1 MMKRSFTNLFRTV
14 VFLLALAFLASC
26 TPYKSQQVSF
36 RPPSDYE
43 NVQTTA
49 GAKVAAES
57 YANEEKAEKSFGFN
71 IRKAGL
77 LPVQVIINNSG
88 EQTLQVVP
96 GQTFLIDRE
105 GNYWSLLDKKEAYT
119 RLQKSDEYARVA
131 KGAGKGAVLGGV
143 GGAIVGSAIG
153 ILTGGNIGEAAGK
166 GAAVGGAGGAV
177 IGGAQSYEDKEPERK
192 IAQDIEEKELENKEI
207 GPGVLGRG
215 FLFFPGEAPS
225 GGRLRLQL
233 REIESGNLHNL
244 FLDL

>member
-1 MMKRSFTNLFRTV
+1 MKSTLCTGTKII
-14 VFLLALAFLASC
+14 LLLVAAALIASC
-26 TPYKSQQVSF
+26 TPYKSQKVSF

-43 NVQTTA
+43 NVKSVS
-49 GAKVAAES
+49 GANVAAES
-57 YANEEKAEKSFGFN
+57 YAEESKAEESFGFN

-77 LPVQVIINNSG
+77 LPVQVIINNTG
-88 EQTLQVVP
+88 DRTLQVVP

-105 GNYWSLLDKKEAYT
+105 GNYWSLLEKKEAYT

-153 ILTGGNIGEAAGK
+153 ILTGQNVGEAAGK

-177 IGGAQSYEDKEPERK
+177 IGGAQTYEDKEPERR
-192 IAQDIEEKELENKEI
+192 IARDIEEKELQNKKI
-207 GPGVLGRG
+207 GPGILGRG

-233 REIESGNLHNL
+233 KEIESGKLHNL
-244 FLDL
+244 FLKL

>member
-1 MMKRSFTNLFRTV
+1 MKHFFRNGARAV
-14 VFLLALAFLASC
+14 AFLAIAALLASC
-26 TPYKSQQVSF
+26 TPYTSQKVSF

-57 YANEEKAEKSFGFN
+57 YADESRAEESFGFN

-96 GQTFLIDRE
+96 GQTFLVDRE

-119 RLQKSDEYARVA
+119 RLQKSDEFARLA
-131 KGAGKGAVLGGV
+131 RGSGKGAVLGGI

-153 ILTGGNIGEAAGK
+153 ILTGENIGQAAGK

-177 IGGAQSYEDKEPERK
+177 IGGAKTYDNKEPERR
-192 IAQDIEEKELENKEI
+192 IARDIEEKELENKKIE
-207 GPGVLGRG
+207 PGILGRG

-233 REIESGNLHNL
+233 REIETGKLHNL